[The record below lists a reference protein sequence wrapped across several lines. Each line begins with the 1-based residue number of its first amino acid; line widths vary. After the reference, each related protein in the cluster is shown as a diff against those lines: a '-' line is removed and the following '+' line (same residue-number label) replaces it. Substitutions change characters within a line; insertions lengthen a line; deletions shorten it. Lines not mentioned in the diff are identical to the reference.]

1 MLNPVSGQ
9 MLCELTHLKLHP
21 ALDRLATVGLC
32 DQQVCP
38 PSPVINTRNE
48 IKDVVRTKTISGNAA
63 AFTKIVFHER
73 VLFGVSEAAQTQTD
87 GML

>member
-1 MLNPVSGQ
+1 MLNPVSG
-9 MLCELTHLKLHP
+9 ELTHLKLHP

-38 PSPVINTRNE
+38 RSPVVNRRNE
-48 IKDVVRTKTISGNAA
+48 IKDVVRTKAISGNAA

-73 VLFGVSEAAQTQTD
+73 VLFGVSEAAQIQT
-87 GML
+87 GGTC

>member
-9 MLCELTHLKLHP
+9 MLTHLKLHP
-21 ALDRLATVGLC
+21 ALDRLAAVGLC

-38 PSPVINTRNE
+38 LSPVMNWRNE
-48 IKDVVRTKTISGNAA
+48 IQDFIVRTKAISENAA

-73 VLFGVSEAAQTQTD
+73 VLFGVFEAAQTQID
-87 GML
+87 GMC